1 MNEHPGIT
9 VEQMSQAWDDIRGY
23 TSSMWQVSALCLTI
37 VTLSVNVF
45 LTSMQIEFSLASI
58 AWLPILIFAF
68 CFVAITLYTIQY
80 LRKATVKR
88 VIFLLKV
95 EEKLQ
100 ESAPG
105 STVPL
110 RHIYGV
116 DWGPLGVLLYFF
128 YGLAIALL
136 AMIGIVSTYL
146 VFSVH
151 VLFSVLTIAASA
163 ITGFVV
169 FGPLYGQY
177 QAILE
182 RENDAWTLSDDRWFD
197 WDGEHFPVLKDIS
210 LYLIGVLKEAA
221 RGRRVNLTNKVRR
234 YVGESH
240 GSDLSHAT
248 VRYLLSENGPIHK
261 LGLDPRIRTWRECD
275 KKDAI
280 EDLDKIAEKIS
291 ELEVMPD

>member
-1 MNEHPGIT
+1 MN
-9 VEQMSQAWDDIRGY
+9 QAWDNICSY

-100 ESAPG
+100 ESAPE

-110 RHIYGV
+110 RHIYGF
-116 DWGPLGVLLYFF
+116 DWGSPGELLYFF

-136 AMIGIVSTYL
+136 AIIGIVSTYL

-151 VLFSVLTIAASA
+151 VLFSVPTIAVSA
-163 ITGFVV
+163 VTGFAV
-169 FGPLYGQY
+169 FRALYGQY
-177 QAILE
+177 
-182 RENDAWTLSDDRWFD
+182 
-197 WDGEHFPVLKDIS
+197 
-210 LYLIGVLKEAA
+210 
-221 RGRRVNLTNKVRR
+221 
-234 YVGESH
+234 
-240 GSDLSHAT
+240 
-248 VRYLLSENGPIHK
+248 
-261 LGLDPRIRTWRECD
+261 
-275 KKDAI
+275 
-280 EDLDKIAEKIS
+280 
-291 ELEVMPD
+291 